1 MAMSDEIL
9 KKDEE
14 YGATL
19 RAMVRHE
26 NEVTNHR
33 TTWLMV
39 MQGILFTAASALIK
53 EYMVP
58 TIIVALVGILIALSL
73 GHAIQN
79 SFHSRQY
86 LKGLWRKRIEERGYK
101 IEDVLPLDGGYPGN
115 PAISWLLPNTFI
127 PKVIIGAWILIIGYR
142 LFLFV

>member
-1 MAMSDEIL
+1 MATPDEVL

-19 RAMVRHE
+19 RALIRHE

-39 MQGILFTAASALIK
+39 TQGILFTAASALVK
-53 EYMVP
+53 EHIAP
-58 TIIVALVGILIALSL
+58 TVIVALVAILSALSL
-73 GHAIQN
+73 GHALQN

-86 LKGLWRKRIEERGYK
+86 FKGLWRKRVEERGYK
-101 IEDVLPLDGGYPGN
+101 IEDMLPLDGGYPGN
-115 PAISWLLPNTFI
+115 PAIGWLLPHTFM
-127 PKVIIGAWILIIGYR
+127 PKLLVVAWVLFIAYR
-142 LFLFV
+142 LWL